1 MASCKLVVIVVVT
14 FLIGSSVVIAE
25 SGKKYPLNLDS
36 SPGDFFE
43 YSVDTTG
50 LVQSMI
56 DDSEGDIIDIEV
68 NAISVMRVYSPA
80 VSCVELTGDCHRST
94 THWQLDLTTIYEEGS
109 GIDNDRDVVI
119 ITFDDVTEANADGR
133 WTESTTALEAWMTI
147 DGENY
152 HFESVAISEKV
163 TTPEE
168 TSPSEVSEGDSWTTR
183 EVSTVLITD
192 RNRLNEG
199 DWDVEVTEETWE
211 NTTNWNA
218 ESTGSVFV
226 GGVAYDSI
234 KIVSQEVG
242 SANKEVV
249 HYSEHGFPVKMEK
262 YDDLGELEVI
272 MTLTDYQYRNE
283 PEPESETGF
292 MEGLPGFGLMAAISM
307 LSMAAIFNRNATN
320 I

>member
-1 MASCKLVVIVVVT
+1 V
-14 FLIGSSVVIAE
+14 
-25 SGKKYPLNLDS
+25 
-36 SPGDFFE
+36 
-43 YSVDTTG
+43 SVD
-50 LVQSMI
+50 
-56 DDSEGDIIDIEV
+56 
-68 NAISVMRVYSPA
+68 
-80 VSCVELTGDCHRST
+80 
-94 THWQLDLTTIYEEGS
+94 
-109 GIDNDRDVVI
+109 
-119 ITFDDVTEANADGR
+119 
-133 WTESTTALEAWMTI
+133 
-147 DGENY
+147 GEDY
-152 HFESVAISEKV
+152 HFESVVISEKM

-183 EVSTVLITD
+183 EVSSVLITD
-192 RNRLNEG
+192 RNRLNDGE
-199 DWDVEVTEETWE
+199 WEVEVTEETWE

-242 SANKEVV
+242 SAIKDVV
-249 HYSEHGFPVKMEK
+249 HFSEHGFPVKMEV
-262 YDDLGELEVI
+262 YGDDGSLEAI

-320 I
+320 N